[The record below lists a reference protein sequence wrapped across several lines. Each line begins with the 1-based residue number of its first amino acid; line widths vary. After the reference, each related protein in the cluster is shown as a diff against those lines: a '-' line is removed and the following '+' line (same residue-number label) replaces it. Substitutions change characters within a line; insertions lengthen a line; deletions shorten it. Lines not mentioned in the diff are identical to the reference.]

1 MQNRK
6 LPALTPEN
14 TAFWQGGRN
23 KKLLIHYCEDC
34 ARFFHPPQPAC
45 PSCIGGNVAPRAVS
59 GRGKIA
65 SFTVNCQA
73 WTPDLKSPF
82 VIAIVE
88 LEEQAGL
95 RFLTN
100 IVGTNPDDVAID
112 MSVRVVFENIEDVWI
127 PVFEEDK

>member
-59 GRGKIA
+59 GRGKIV
-65 SFTVNCQA
+65 SFTVNCQT
-73 WTPDLKSPF
+73 WTPDLNNPF

-100 IVGTNPDDVAID
+100 IVGTTPDDVAID
-112 MSVRVVFENIEDVWI
+112 MSVRVIFENIEDVWI